1 VHHEEPFGTL
11 PGELPPQ
18 PPDELLDPRLGGTV
32 LPVQPPTSA
41 HHIPSRY
48 RRSAGAS
55 MIAAGLIGL
64 RDVIDPA
71 KGDDGTVIEQQ
82 VDDVDTA
89 RSVEVYLDPDDP
101 ASSVVVIRD
110 PADLN

>member
-1 VHHEEPFGTL
+1 MDPEEPFGTL

-18 PPDELLDPRLGGTV
+18 PEDELLDPRVAGSV
-32 LPVQPPTSA
+32 LPVRPPDSA
-41 HHIPSRY
+41 HRIPSRY

-55 MIAAGLIGL
+55 VLAAGLIGL

-71 KGDDGTVIEQQ
+71 KVDDGTVIEQPA
-82 VDDVDTA
+82 DDLA
-89 RSVEVYLDPDDP
+89 PSGPVEVYLDPDDP
-101 ASSVVVIRD
+101 AASIVVVRD

>member
-1 VHHEEPFGTL
+1 MDHEEPFGVL

-18 PPDELLDPRLGGTV
+18 PPDELLDPRVTGAV

-41 HHIPSRY
+41 HRIPSRY

-55 MIAAGLIGL
+55 VVAAGLIGL

-71 KGDDGTVIEQQ
+71 KVDDGTVIEQPA
-82 VDDVDTA
+82 DDLVA
-89 RSVEVYLDPDDP
+89 PGGMEVYLDPDDP
-101 ASSVVVIRD
+101 GASIVVIRD